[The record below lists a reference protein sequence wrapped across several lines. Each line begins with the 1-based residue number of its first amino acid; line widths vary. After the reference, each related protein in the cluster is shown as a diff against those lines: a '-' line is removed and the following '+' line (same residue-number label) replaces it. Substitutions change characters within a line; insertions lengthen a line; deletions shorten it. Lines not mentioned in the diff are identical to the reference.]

1 MYNNSKWMNQTKN
14 YKPCRIIYYNSG
26 RYTFFETH
34 LDKNTILF
42 GNNNAG
48 KTSFLNGLQFF
59 LLPEINMHRLHQ
71 KFHVNPKYTKH
82 ETYEYYF
89 PSANS
94 FIVAEFEN
102 AFGRFVQILFRGKG
116 EYAYSR
122 IFTKASYDDIRNQ
135 LWDNE
140 TNEIR
145 KVQSIDFKNY
155 LKTTPN
161 YRFVED
167 RDTIIDLIYSNDITN
182 ENNGRY
188 AIVPIKAGN
197 AKCENIRNLIKLAF
211 NIDTLTD
218 DDLKEILIRYVEGNL
233 KNENDIIDVDFHK
246 LCDKQAEYKS
256 ELDYNIMISNHIPA
270 FNRCELNVQ
279 TLKALGP
286 KLGNDYADF
295 YTLNNRLVKQ
305 FAVDIDK
312 INQECQLLEQ
322 AYDAS
327 KNTWNEAKNEFNK
340 YQNQIDLLKTQLSD
354 KETKFKAYTDTV
366 AKFQLQDKSKV
377 EQMLYFET
385 IINQINDDLA
395 IIDDKNRITSDINR
409 LNKKILDCNKSI
421 LSLKATIE
429 TNSDVRIVYNQV
441 GEEEKKLLR
450 SIWAAES
457 ESEYILSAREKEII
471 SSLSE
476 LIQYNEPSGYYI
488 LFNRKLHKSV
498 DDLDIEIQKEDLAAK
513 EKELIDLNEQ
523 IEAKRLLL
531 DGEIGKNKEKL
542 TLDIAK
548 ARESL
553 RIISS
558 YASYEEEISNLRDQ
572 IVSYTA
578 LKDEAA
584 EKRDSTGA
592 TATQNNSVYVSKKSV
607 LDQLKK
613 EESEHKDFYQTIK
626 MSADRLGMR
635 FDVEDVNDRK
645 INITKLTKDIVDNF
659 SKELAESDKAKKA
672 LLKDLLL
679 FVSKGIIEDIDNQL
693 VSTDVTGKV
702 MIGFVTDQLAYIY
715 DNLEEKRKSIETS
728 MLAGFTEAHRAAE
741 IIQEYRKHVLDCVND
756 FNKKLESTNVSNFKC
771 ISLKVNFSMRFDDF
785 HTTYKDID
793 NHNTTEESISRFF
806 LKLRQFLDKTGIK
819 DKITLDQILD
829 NFVVQYHTED
839 GIETKAQ
846 SNGTNIMAN
855 SVLLSQLK
863 SELVK
868 GDRANLIFN
877 YYLPIIIDEVSN
889 IDNNNLSTL
898 KKFLSEKEL
907 VMFCATPTPTIS
919 VDNNY
924 EIIIY
929 LSSNVRHEIFDAQRP
944 VVHFL
949 PENLYVRK
957 IDSQEEDFGELK
969 EA

>member
-1 MYNNSKWMNQTKN
+1 MYDNSKWMNQTKN

-59 LLPEINMHRLHQ
+59 LLPEINMHKLHH

-122 IFTKASYDDIRNQ
+122 IFTKASYDDIRNE

-140 TNEIR
+140 RNEIK

-155 LKTTPN
+155 LKTTPH

-218 DDLKEILIRYVEGNL
+218 DDLKDILIRYVEGNL

-246 LCDKQAEYKS
+246 LCDKQLEYKK
-256 ELDYNIMISNHIPA
+256 ELDYNVMISNHVPV
-270 FNRCELNVQ
+270 FKRCELNVQ

-286 KLGNDYADF
+286 KLGNDYADI
-295 YTLNNRLVKQ
+295 YTINNRFIKQ
-305 FAVDIDK
+305 FAIDIDK
-312 INQECQLLEQ
+312 INQECQALEQ
-322 AYDAS
+322 ARDS
-327 KNTWNEAKNEFNK
+327 SRTTWNEAVNEYNK
-340 YQNQIDLLKTQLSD
+340 YHNQIDLLKTQLID
-354 KETKFKAYTDTV
+354 KTAKFKAYTDTV
-366 AKFQLQDKSKV
+366 IKYQLQEKSKA
-377 EQMLYFET
+377 EQMFYFEN
-385 IINQINDDLA
+385 IINQINNDLL
-395 IIDDKNRITSDINR
+395 IIDDKNKILADISK
-409 LNKKILDCNKSI
+409 LNKKINDCNRSI

-429 TNSDVRIVYNQV
+429 TNSDPRIVYNQV
-441 GEEEKKLLR
+441 GEAEKRLLR

-457 ESEYILSAREKEII
+457 ESEYELSSREKEII
-471 SSLSE
+471 SSLTE
-476 LIQYNEPSGYYI
+476 LIQFNEPSGYYI

-498 DDLDIEIQKEDLAAK
+498 DDLDIEIQKEDLLAK
-513 EKELIDLNEQ
+513 EKELIELNEL

-542 TLDIAK
+542 LLDLSKMKENLKVITQ
-548 ARESL
+548 
-553 RIISS
+553 
-558 YASYEEEISNLRDQ
+558 YASYEEEINSLNDQ
-572 IVSYTA
+572 IVSYTD
-578 LKDEAA
+578 LEKEASTKK
-584 EKRDSTGA
+584 ETTGA
-592 TATQNNSVYVSKKSV
+592 TAQHNNGLYVSKKSA
-607 LDQLKK
+607 LEQLQK
-613 EESEHKDFYQTIK
+613 EETEHKNLYQKVK

-635 FDVEDVNDRK
+635 FEMDDDVDRK
-645 INITKLTKDIVDNF
+645 VSITQLTKELVDNF
-659 SKELAESDKAKKA
+659 CKELEESDKAKKE
-672 LLKDLLL
+672 LFRDLHL

-693 VSTDVTGKV
+693 VATDVSGKV
-702 MIGFVTDQLAYIY
+702 MIGFVTDQLSYIY
-715 DNLEEKRKSIETS
+715 DNLDEKRKSIETS

-741 IIQEYRKHVLDCVND
+741 IIQEYRKHVLDCIND
-756 FNKKLESTNVSNFKC
+756 FNKKLESTAVSNFKC

-793 NHNTTEESISRFF
+793 NHNATEESISRFF

-819 DKITLDQILD
+819 DKITLDKILD
-829 NFVVQYHTED
+829 NFVVQYHTEE

-898 KKFLSEKEL
+898 TKFLSEKEL

-924 EIIIY
+924 EIVIY

-949 PENLYVRK
+949 PENLYIK
-957 IDSQEEDFGELK
+957 EIESQEEAFGEYK